1 MKAQEYRDAAEPTVE
16 QTAKAL
22 RGRGAAKRD
31 EATEQVKAVL
41 VRANELGLSKHP
53 SVQAI
58 AVSMVMGDAKQLA
71 DTITT
76 DRTAG
81 FGNNK
86 PSTSSH
92 LAWVLHAIHKAEN
105 PWTPGGGSG
114 RIISKEDFKQMKRR
128 HGGHIPDGMSVK
140 EAVAAGFLTKD
151 GKPVIHDS
159 AALPDD
165 IREKV
170 DELMALG
177 YDEESALRFVRT
189 EYV

>member
-1 MKAQEYRDAAEPTVE
+1 MKAQEYRDATEPTVE

-22 RGRGAAKRD
+22 RGRSAAKRD
-31 EATEQVKAVL
+31 EATEQVKATL
-41 VRANELGLSKHP
+41 VRANELGLGKHP

-58 AVSMVMGDAKQLA
+58 AVGMVMGDAKQLA

-76 DRTAG
+76 NRTAG

-86 PSTSSH
+86 PGTSSH
-92 LAWVLHAIHKAEN
+92 MAWILHAIHKAEN
-105 PWTPGGGSG
+105 PWVPGGGSG
-114 RIISKEDFKQMKRR
+114 RIISKEDFLNLKVRK
-128 HGGHIPDGMSVK
+128 GGNIPDGMSVK

-170 DELMALG
+170 DDLMALG
-177 YDEESALRFVRT
+177 YTEEVALRFVRT
-189 EYV
+189 Q